1 MNPESVN
8 FIKDHVLLL
17 KEKYN
22 ESLQQIKEANIKGE
36 DSSFYKGISLAYYD
50 SLELIKSQVEAFG
63 YNSTEVKVALPEFG
77 EPAL

>member
-22 ESLQQIKEANIKGE
+22 ESLQQINEANIKGE
-36 DSSFYKGISLAYYD
+36 DSSFY
-50 SLELIKSQVEAFG
+50 KSQVEAFG

-77 EPAL
+77 KPALL